1 MKPRVVLIG
10 PPGAG
15 KSTIGRLVAR
25 RLGVKLR
32 DTDLDIEGVAGKPI
46 SEIFVDDGEAAFRLL
61 ERTAVAEAL
70 ATHEGVLALGGGAVV
85 APDTRALLAGH
96 TVVFLDVGLAQAS
109 RRVGFNRDRPLL
121 LGSPRAALMKLMDE
135 RRPAYLEVATAV
147 VSADG
152 PTGAV
157 ADAVVAAISAASLE
171 GAT

>member
-1 MKPRVVLIG
+1 MSGVRPRVVLIG

-32 DTDLDIEGVAGKPI
+32 DTDRDVEALAGKPI
-46 SEIFVDDGEAAFRLL
+46 SEIFVDDGEAAFRDL
-61 ERTAVAEAL
+61 ERAAVAEAL
-70 ATHEGVLALGGGAVV
+70 ASHEGVLALGGGAVV
-85 APDTRALLAGH
+85 TPETRALLVGH
-96 TVVFLDVGLAQAS
+96 TVVFLDVGLAAAS

-121 LGSPRAALMKLMDE
+121 LGSPRQVLMKLMGE
-135 RRPAYLEVATAV
+135 RRPAYLEAATVV

-157 ADAVVAAISAASLE
+157 ADAVIAAISVAS
-171 GAT
+171 